1 MLRLVPLMVRT
12 GLALRRWVGFF
23 SSSSFC
29 GKGVLGGV
37 MREMSSSVGWALEE
51 GCTLRRDLRD
61 QDLFDNTIQ

>member
-23 SSSSFC
+23 SSFC
-29 GKGVLGGV
+29 GKGVFGGV

-51 GCTLRRDLRD
+51 GCTLRRDLSD
-61 QDLFDNTIQ
+61 EDS